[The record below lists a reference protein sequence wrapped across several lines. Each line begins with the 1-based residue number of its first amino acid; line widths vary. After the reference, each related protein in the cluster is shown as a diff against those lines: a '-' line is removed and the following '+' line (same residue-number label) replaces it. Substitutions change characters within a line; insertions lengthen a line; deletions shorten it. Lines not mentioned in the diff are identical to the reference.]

1 MPYTFKA
8 LSRVLFLL
16 ITISILNACGSSGSG
31 SDKDSE
37 EEITLT
43 GSVLSYQNDDPI
55 ANASVNIRYGNQ
67 RLTASTNSE
76 GQFSVAAFSTDQRIT
91 LNADAEGYAEHAVI
105 LTSNRPLADQLTIR
119 LQENS
124 LNLEFDSTLS
134 QNFALDDLVLLNLP
148 ENALVDS
155 NGTLFEGTAKVE
167 INVIDPALDSS
178 TMPGDYQVQPENG
191 NSDILES
198 FGALA
203 VTFQSPAGPLNL
215 AAGQQATI
223 RIPVSSLYDISAAPS
238 TMPLYYFDNDSG
250 FWVEEGSA
258 TLVEDAETGQPVYVG
273 QVSHFTV
280 WNADQ
285 PLNTVELT
293 GCVFDSTGNPL
304 ANIQIISDGRDY
316 IGRSSAYTG
325 NNGCY
330 TIQVRINSD
339 LILYFS
345 GNGESY
351 VLEWNSSTLSVPDV
365 TLEASAFSAKL
376 TWGANPY
383 DLDAHF
389 ITPAGEVYFSNS
401 SLQQDGFFAM
411 LDVDDTSS
419 FGPEVI
425 SSSAFN
431 IPGCY
436 EYYVHNYS
444 GTTAWDLSN
453 AKVNISLDNQHKQF
467 LITQA
472 DAQSSDF
479 QDVDKR
485 WSIFTADV
493 DADLN
498 VTINWRNTL
507 VDNTHCESEGG
518 DFEEFALSD
527 EFSAS
532 GLANRH
538 LIKKSKS
545 RLQRRFLRN

>member
-203 VTFQSPAGPLNL
+203 VTFQSSAGPLNL

-436 EYYVHNYS
+436 EYYVHNFS
-444 GTTAWDLSN
+444 RTTAWDLSN

-507 VDNTHCESEGG
+507 VDNTHCESDGG

-545 RLQRRFLRN
+545 RLQRRFLQN